1 MDLEEL
7 TKHQI
12 ILLTLLVSFVTS
24 IATGIVTVSLMSQVP
39 TSVTRTINQI
49 VERTVQTVAPS
60 KEGAAVAT
68 IEKTVVVKDDD
79 LTAQSIASVQKSI
92 IRVFAK
98 GSDDL
103 LARGVIVDSKG
114 GALTDRAALN
124 ASAAVSFEAL
134 LPNGKRVPL
143 TISNANAKATT
154 SLVLVDLA
162 VGTSTSLSAASFADV
177 SKLHLGQSV
186 MRIGGKGQDTVGGGV
201 IASLPDPTDKN
212 AVIEASVPSSTAG
225 SVLITLFG
233 EIVGITT
240 AESLLQGS
248 DFYGIIP
255 SLAVPV
261 ASSVTKPPPKP

>member
-68 IEKTVVVKDDD
+68 VEKTVVVKDDD
-79 LTAQSIASVQKSI
+79 LTAQSIAAVQKSI

-98 GSDDL
+98 GSDEL
-103 LARGVIVDSKG
+103 LARGIIIDPKG
-114 GALTDRAALN
+114 SALTDRVALD
-124 ASAAVSFEAL
+124 ASSATSFEAL

-143 TISNANAKATT
+143 TISSANAKATT
-154 SLVLVDLA
+154 SLVMVDLA
-162 VGTSTSLSAASFADV
+162 VGTSTVGAASFADV

-186 MRIGGKGQDTVGGGV
+186 IRIGGKGQDTVGGGV
-201 IASLPDPTDKN
+201 IASLPEITDKN
-212 AVIEASVPSSTAG
+212 AAIEASVPSSTAG
-225 SVLITLFG
+225 SILITLFG
-233 EIVGITT
+233 EVVGITT
-240 AESLLQGS
+240 GESLLQGS

-255 SLAVPV
+255 KVTAISAD
-261 ASSVTKPPPKP
+261 VTKPPPKL